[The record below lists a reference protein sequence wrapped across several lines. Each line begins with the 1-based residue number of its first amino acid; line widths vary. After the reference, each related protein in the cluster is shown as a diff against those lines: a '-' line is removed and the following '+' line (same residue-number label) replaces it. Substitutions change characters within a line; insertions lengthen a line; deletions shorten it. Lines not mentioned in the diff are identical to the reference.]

1 MLIQKANVVAVMA
14 MAFATITVDCVLPGE
29 ARAGT
34 KVEKSKEALSDIHER
49 IESLKKELNIAQEA
63 HADATDAL
71 KASEK
76 SISETNRKLYELNQQ
91 HKENRSKLE
100 NLQEQ
105 KSGIETTLQEQKQL
119 LGSQLYQQYLHGQ
132 QSYIQVVLQQQD
144 PGAMAR
150 QLQYFSYVSK
160 ARARLIAAMQSN
172 LGKIVR
178 LNDETAQALKAIT
191 ELKVAQEQERR
202 ELQSQKNERSK
213 VLKKLASQIN
223 AQRGEIDKLKRDEKN
238 LSQLVEKLV
247 RAAQQKLAQQQAQQK
262 QQSKQNKANK
272 NNATS
277 SEQNSTS
284 NQTQSSQPLA
294 RNDTLPTNAFDGGNF
309 AALRGKLNLPVR
321 GDITNRFGAA
331 REDTGVSWKGLF
343 IKSSEG
349 SEVKSVA
356 SGRVVFADWM
366 RGFGN
371 LLIIDHGDGYMS
383 LYGNNQALLRKVGD
397 TVKGGDTVAAVGNSG
412 GNEASGLYY
421 ELRKQSK
428 PFDPM
433 SWSVFK

>member
-213 VLKKLASQIN
+213 V
-223 AQRGEIDKLKRDEKN
+223 
-238 LSQLVEKLV
+238 
-247 RAAQQKLAQQQAQQK
+247 
-262 QQSKQNKANK
+262 
-272 NNATS
+272 
-277 SEQNSTS
+277 
-284 NQTQSSQPLA
+284 
-294 RNDTLPTNAFDGGNF
+294 
-309 AALRGKLNLPVR
+309 
-321 GDITNRFGAA
+321 
-331 REDTGVSWKGLF
+331 
-343 IKSSEG
+343 
-349 SEVKSVA
+349 
-356 SGRVVFADWM
+356 
-366 RGFGN
+366 
-371 LLIIDHGDGYMS
+371 
-383 LYGNNQALLRKVGD
+383 
-397 TVKGGDTVAAVGNSG
+397 
-412 GNEASGLYY
+412 
-421 ELRKQSK
+421 
-428 PFDPM
+428 
-433 SWSVFK
+433 